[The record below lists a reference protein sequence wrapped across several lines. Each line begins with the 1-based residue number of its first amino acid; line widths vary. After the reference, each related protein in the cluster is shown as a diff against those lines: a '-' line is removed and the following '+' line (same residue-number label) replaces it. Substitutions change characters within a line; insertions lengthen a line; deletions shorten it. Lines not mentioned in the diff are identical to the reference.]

1 MNKIWTGL
9 ALCAALQSAWACS
22 GQSPAHSLALMELYT
37 SEGCDSCPPADDYVR
52 GLRAS
57 GLGADQAVLLSLHVD
72 YWNYIGWKDPFSRA
86 AFTERQRWL
95 TGLAG
100 SRTVYTPELFVAGQ
114 ELRGG
119 VAGWSR
125 GIPALVKKIN
135 ERPAQANIGI
145 SLGALAADGLPLIVK
160 ATAQAPGTLYVALVE
175 NKIAVNVTAGE
186 NRGHTLR
193 HEFVVREWLP
203 PQELG
208 RDKAATLTRTVAL
221 PAGAVG
227 KNLGVAAFVQSERGE
242 VLQAFS
248 LPVCGS

>member
-57 GLGADQAVLLSLHVD
+57 GLGADQAVLLSLH
-72 YWNYIGWKDPFSRA
+72 
-86 AFTERQRWL
+86 
-95 TGLAG
+95 
-100 SRTVYTPELFVAGQ
+100 VYTPELFVAGQ